1 MKRWKENS
9 VKIVVVGAVV
19 ALTVAIHY
27 GWVFQP
33 IFGHQEWVHALHR
46 RFCYIP
52 IVIACAWFGL
62 RGGLITTTAITAFII
77 PYIYV
82 SEHAADPFTEYTEIV
97 FYYALAILAGGLVDR
112 ELKIRRQHEQA
123 QIELERSK
131 RLSMMGQL
139 AAGVAHEI
147 KNPLASIKGATEILT
162 DPSASDR
169 DKGDFAEIVRREV
182 KRIDTTV
189 GEFLAYARPPVSV
202 PARIDW
208 SAEIKL
214 SLRQF
219 EQQAAGQRVQVEAS
233 LASPVFVNGDRER
246 LHQVALNLL
255 LNALQ
260 ATPSGGRIFVELARV
275 SEREARLSIRDTG
288 AGIEPEN
295 LPHIFDPFY
304 TTRSS
309 GTGLGLA
316 IVKTI
321 IDSHH
326 GTIAVDSEPGKG
338 TILTVTL
345 PSAG

>member
-1 MKRWKENS
+1 MVYWKENS
-9 VKIVVVGAVV
+9 VKILAVGAVV
-19 ALTVAIHY
+19 TLTVAIHY
-27 GWVFQP
+27 GWVIQP
-33 IFGHQEWVHALHR
+33 IFGHQDWVHALHR

-62 RGGLITTTAITAFII
+62 RGGLITTTAISALII
-77 PYIYV
+77 PYIYL

-97 FYYALAILAGGLVDR
+97 FYYALAVLAGALVDR
-112 ELKIRRQHEQA
+112 ELKIRRQHEQSR
-123 QIELERSK
+123 IELERSK

-162 DPSASDR
+162 DRLASEQ
-169 DKGDFAEIVRREV
+169 DKEDFAEIVRREV

-189 GEFLAYARPPVSV
+189 GEFLTFARPPAPV

-208 SAEIKL
+208 SEELKL
-214 SLRQF
+214 SLKQF
-219 EQQAAGQRVQVEAS
+219 EREAS
-233 LASPVFVNGDRER
+233 SRGVKVETVMESAVFVNGDRER

-260 ATPSGGRIFVELARV
+260 ATPDGGRIQVDLARL
-275 SEREARLSIRDTG
+275 SALEARLSIHDTG
-288 AGIEPEN
+288 SGIEPEN
-295 LPHIFDPFY
+295 LPRIFEPFY

-321 IDSHH
+321 IDAHH
-326 GTIAVDSEPGKG
+326 GTIAATSEPGKG
-338 TILTVTL
+338 TTMTVTL
-345 PSAG
+345 PSVG